1 MLAYAAISHTQYC
14 PETNTGTSMTK
25 RPILFALLLL
35 LAIPVTAQLPTP
47 ESFIGHPV
55 GADRQ
60 LAAYS
65 KVLEYLR
72 LVASQSGRVSMDEAG
87 QSTLG
92 NEMVAVVL
100 TSEENQRNLERY
112 RDIARRLAN
121 PDRLSEDEARAL
133 IREGKV
139 IVLFTC
145 TIHATEVGSTQMA
158 MEFVHDFATT
168 QDAKKTEWMENTI
181 LLLMPSVNPDGQDL
195 IIDWYNQNLGTEYEG
210 GPMPWLYHHYVGH
223 DNNRDFYMLTQK
235 ETQVVNDLLYS
246 RWFPQVFVDEHQ
258 MGSSG
263 ARMFVPPQ
271 TDPLAPEIHSLVFR
285 QADLIGT
292 NMSYRL
298 EEAGKKG
305 VGHNMIFDS
314 YWPGG
319 TRNTAWWKNVTG
331 LLTEVASARIATPI
345 YVDPSELSGGS
356 KGLPEYKRRSNFPT
370 PWKGGWWRLRDIID
384 YELIAT
390 WATAETASQY
400 RQEFLQNFYRMGLEA
415 ARAGADQA
423 PYGWIIHPDQHDPV
437 AAGRLVALLR
447 RHGVRVSVATEPL
460 EIELTTYPAGTH
472 VIRAAQ
478 PYRAFLLTMLR
489 RQRYP
494 EIVPYVGGP
503 IYPPYDVTAW
513 SLPEL
518 MGVDVVEV
526 ETPFSN
532 SGLGVVENPVWPTV
546 QVEEGTGGYLISHAA
561 DSIFVAMNRWLAS
574 GKEVYWLLADFG
586 GGSRGDIYLRPDQAS
601 AKELQA
607 IATELH
613 LPITSLSSPPSGK
626 HLRVGP
632 SRVGLY
638 KPWVASMDE
647 GWTRFL
653 LEKYEFPHISL
664 SNQDIQE
671 SSFGGDIDVLLL
683 PDVDESIMRTGQ
695 RDPDDNGYRQAAL
708 PPAYAGGLGP
718 DGAEAIKSWV
728 ESGGTVVALDHSTA
742 YLIDLF
748 QLPVTNVL
756 EEVDDDNFSAPGTLL
771 RIDVDT
777 SHPLGFGLR
786 SQEAAYFAGSA
797 AFQTSIPSA
806 RFKRQVVARYPDHR
820 DDIPVSG
827 YIKGADLLARRGAV
841 VEFQIGQGKVV
852 LIGFRAQHRAQTLRT
867 FKLLF
872 NSLLL
877 PGLETVEL
885 GG

>member
-1 MLAYAAISHTQYC
+1 MKT
-14 PETNTGTSMTK
+14 
-25 RPILFALLLL
+25 RPILFALLLS
-35 LAIPVTAQLPTP
+35 LAMPLMAQLPTP

-60 LAAYS
+60 LAPYS
-65 KVLEYLR
+65 RVLEYLR
-72 LVASQSGRVSMDEAG
+72 LVASRSGRVSIYEAG

-92 NEMVAVVL
+92 NDMVAMIL
-100 TSEENQRNLERY
+100 TSEENQLNLERY
-112 RDIARRLAN
+112 REIARRLAN
-121 PDRLSEDEARAL
+121 PDQLSEDEARAL
-133 IREGKV
+133 TEEGKV
-139 IVLFTC
+139 IVLFTF
-145 TIHATEVGSTQMA
+145 TIHATEVGSTQMS

-168 QDAKKTEWMENTI
+168 RDPRKMEWMENTI
-181 LLLMPSVNPDGQDL
+181 LLLMPSINPDGQNL

-210 GPMPWLYHHYVGH
+210 GSMPWLYHHYVGH

-235 ETQVVNDLLYS
+235 ETRVVNDLLYS

-258 MGSSG
+258 MGSTG

-271 TDPLAPEIHSLVFR
+271 TDPLDPEIHSLVFR

-298 EEAGKKG
+298 EEAGKQG

-331 LLTEVASARIATPI
+331 LLTEVASVQIATPI
-345 YVDPSELSGGS
+345 YVDPSELSGGR

-370 PWKGGWWRLRDIID
+370 PWQGGWWRLRDIID

-390 WATAETASQY
+390 WAAAETASQY
-400 RQEFLQNFYRMGLEA
+400 RQEFLESFYRMGSEA

-423 PYGWIIHPDQHDPV
+423 PYGWIVHPEQHDPV

-447 RHGVRVSVATEPL
+447 RHGVRVSVTAEPL
-460 EIELTTYPAGTH
+460 EVALTTYPVGTH
-472 VIRAAQ
+472 VISAAQ

-494 EIVPYVGGP
+494 EVVPYKGGP

-526 ETPFSN
+526 ETPFST
-532 SGLGVVENPVWPTV
+532 SDLSLVEEPVWPAV
-546 QVEEGTGGYLISHAA
+546 QVEESAAGYLIPHAA
-561 DSIFVAMNRWLAS
+561 DSAFVAMNRWLAD
-574 GKEVYWLLADFG
+574 GVEVHWLLSDVED
-586 GGSRGDIYLRPDQAS
+586 GSRGDIYLRPDQLPAD
-601 AKELQA
+601 ELQSL
-607 IATELH
+607 ATELH
-613 LPITSLSSPPSGK
+613 LPIKSLSSPPSGT
-626 HLRVGP
+626 HLRVRP

-653 LEKYEFPHISL
+653 LENYEFPHLNL

-671 SSFGGDIDVLLL
+671 SSFRGNIDVLLF
-683 PDVDESIMRTGQ
+683 PDVDESIIRTGQ
-695 RDPDDNGYRQAAL
+695 RDPDDNGHRRILL

-718 DGAEAIKSWV
+718 DGGQAIKSWV
-728 ESGGTVVALDHSTA
+728 ESGGTVVGLDDSTA

-756 EEVDDDNFSAPGTLL
+756 DGVDDESFSAPGTLL

-786 SQEAAYFAGSA
+786 PQEAAYFAGSA
-797 AFQTSIPSA
+797 AFQTSVPSA
-806 RFKRQVVARYPDHR
+806 RFKRHVVARYPDHR

-827 YIKGADLLARRGAV
+827 YIKGADLLARRAAV
-841 VEFQIGQGKVV
+841 VELQIGKGRVV